1 MLSDHAG
8 VATGLDRGRLNAPC
22 GARCFLTDFP
32 WDQYMDLVNSLNAP
46 YGAWC
51 FLTGRV
57 RLLRRLRTICR
68 LNAPFG
74 ARCFLTCMA
83 SCKGRCSRQVLM
95 RLLVLGA
102 FWPSPPKIARLETLS
117 RLNAPFGAR
126 RFLTRYLRPPSHN
139 GPVLMH
145 RLALGAF

>member
-1 MLSDHAG
+1 MNLWRLVLSDHAG

-68 LNAPFG
+68 LNAPYG
-74 ARCFLTCMA
+74 A
-83 SCKGRCSRQVLM
+83 SCFPTSRDRSSGFQINVSWCALWRSVLSDRTNSPVRSRPPRVLM
-95 RLLVLGA
+95 HLLVLGA
-102 FWPSPPKIARLETLS
+102 F
-117 RLNAPFGAR
+117 
-126 RFLTRYLRPPSHN
+126 
-139 GPVLMH
+139 
-145 RLALGAF
+145 